1 MPFLRAALLKNK
13 VKPQKQQEKEFIF
26 ENPVAVDD
34 VEEPQELINIAG
46 LHNIIDKRSNIEPQ
60 QEQEQ
65 EEIKKIEEEKAQ
77 EIFSQP
83 EQNSEIEQDFIL
95 EEEEIKTNSEEPEI
109 LEYVEVEPEEITL
122 EEEEIKT
129 DFEEPQEQEIKEDF
143 STQSE
148 IKNIEEEQAQKI
160 ENQEEIFS
168 QPEQISEIEPDFILE
183 ENEIKTT
190 SEEPEILEDVEVE
203 PEEITLEEEEIKTDF
218 EEPQEQEIKE
228 DFSTQS
234 EIKNIEEE
242 QTQESENQEENS
254 ETEQE
259 IKLEPAIL
267 EAISEK
273 PKEPEKEP
281 EEFKLKYDV
290 TSGERYVD
298 KVSMKTEFDKM
309 LDELANISKD
319 LLAWQTE
326 KFAKEY
332 TGKFQG
338 DFDRAESDAKKYEAF
353 LGGYI
358 TNAAMA
364 LYDNGYRDAA
374 IKQLEQ
380 AQNILI
386 ARKKLEDET
395 QAIKERV
402 EEEEALVDLSDILGM
417 FGDG

>member
-13 VKPQKQQEKEFIF
+13 AKQETQQEQKEKIISVSPVEPAISSVEF
-26 ENPVAVDD
+26 E
-34 VEEPQELINIAG
+34 EEEKLQELTTIAD
-46 LHNIIDKRSNIEPQ
+46 LHKIIDERSNIEPQ
-60 QEQEQ
+60 Q
-65 EEIKKIEEEKAQ
+65 A
-77 EIFSQP
+77 
-83 EQNSEIEQDFIL
+83 
-95 EEEEIKTNSEEPEI
+95 
-109 LEYVEVEPEEITL
+109 
-122 EEEEIKT
+122 
-129 DFEEPQEQEIKEDF
+129 
-143 STQSE
+143 
-148 IKNIEEEQAQKI
+148 
-160 ENQEEIFS
+160 
-168 QPEQISEIEPDFILE
+168 
-183 ENEIKTT
+183 
-190 SEEPEILEDVEVE
+190 
-203 PEEITLEEEEIKTDF
+203 
-218 EEPQEQEIKE
+218 
-228 DFSTQS
+228 
-234 EIKNIEEE
+234 
-242 QTQESENQEENS
+242 QESENQEENS